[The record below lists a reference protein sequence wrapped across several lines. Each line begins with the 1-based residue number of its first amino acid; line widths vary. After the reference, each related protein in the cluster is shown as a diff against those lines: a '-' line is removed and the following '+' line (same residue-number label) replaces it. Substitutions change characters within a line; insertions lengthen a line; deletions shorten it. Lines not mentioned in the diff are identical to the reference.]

1 MAIDVSNLRLSL
13 AHAMAQAADP
23 AATLGTDLFVHQLP
37 ASAPG
42 SSATGAG
49 AVLRIYGGPVEGELR
64 PVPGVSVQC
73 MVYATDAAEGLLLAQ
88 RLYGALH
95 DADND
100 GRPRTHWTIAAKK
113 IDATSGDLVDD
124 TDLPGGWDIRLIV
137 LTSGPPGIVGRGD
150 AAAGGRW
157 EIAFNF
163 DVHFTA
169 P

>member
-1 MAIDVSNLRLSL
+1 MAINVTNMLLSL
-13 AHAMAQAADP
+13 AHAMAQDADP
-23 AATLGTDLFVHQLP
+23 VATLGTDLFVHQVP
-37 ASAPG
+37 ASASNTSG
-42 SSATGAG
+42 GA

-64 PVPGVSVQC
+64 PVPAVSVQC

-100 GRPRTHWTIAAKK
+100 GRPRSHWTIDAKK
-113 IDATSGDLVDD
+113 IDPGSGEIVAD
-124 TDLPGGWDIRLIV
+124 TYLPGGWDIRLIA

-163 DVHFTA
+163 DVHFS
-169 P
+169 PPE